1 MSPDTMKLRCF
12 FQEMLI
18 CLFRIV
24 NIKFTAL
31 KYATDFPHA
40 AHDQSHRRH
49 CRISPGQFLYL
60 TKYNLSI
67 YLQLTYT
74 NSCCKIRKHKAR
86 ASLRNLNSKTP
97 FRCYRAMVAKTSG
110 LYRPIKKPYLRWKAK
125 ASFVSARKVPLS
137 FLISEAAK
145 YERCFSPCRARQE

>member
-1 MSPDTMKLRCF
+1 MSPDIMKLRCF

-40 AHDQSHRRH
+40 AHDQSHRSL
-49 CRISPGQFLYL
+49 CRTSSGQFLYL
-60 TKYNLSI
+60 TKYNLSE

-97 FRCYRAMVAKTSG
+97 FRCYRAMVE
-110 LYRPIKKPYLRWKAK
+110 KPPDYI
-125 ASFVSARKVPLS
+125 AR
-137 FLISEAAK
+137 
-145 YERCFSPCRARQE
+145 

>member
-1 MSPDTMKLRCF
+1 MSPDIMKLRCF

-40 AHDQSHRRH
+40 AHDQSRRRH

-97 FRCYRAMVAKTSG
+97 FRCYRAMVE
-110 LYRPIKKPYLRWKAK
+110 KPPDYI
-125 ASFVSARKVPLS
+125 AR
-137 FLISEAAK
+137 
-145 YERCFSPCRARQE
+145 